1 MHVTLVDHDDT
12 EKIVANAQANNLT
25 CKEYKLNP
33 LRVPGDLVDKQ
44 GEQEVHYCQVN
55 AKAVM
60 MMESYNFMLVHHCP
74 IMLLIIFYTVVFG
87 PPPSVLVKNRNM
99 CVTRVVS
106 VLLFCTLLFQIE
118 QELYQ
123 NLCVV
128 LYCFILN
135 KSCVSA
141 SVPYTCFRLNSSCVT
156 VSVPCTC
163 FRLNKSSVSASVPY

>member
-1 MHVTLVDHDDT
+1 MHMRNCVILVYYEQFFFYISEGIAGIQWKKHLLSHVHVTLVDHDDT
-12 EKIVANAQANNLT
+12 EKMVANAQANNLT

-44 GEQEVHYCQVN
+44 GEQEVHYCQAD
-55 AKAVM
+55 AKAAM

-128 LYCFILN
+128 QYCFILN
-135 KSCVSA
+135 KSC
-141 SVPYTCFRLNSSCVT
+141 
-156 VSVPCTC
+156 
-163 FRLNKSSVSASVPY
+163 